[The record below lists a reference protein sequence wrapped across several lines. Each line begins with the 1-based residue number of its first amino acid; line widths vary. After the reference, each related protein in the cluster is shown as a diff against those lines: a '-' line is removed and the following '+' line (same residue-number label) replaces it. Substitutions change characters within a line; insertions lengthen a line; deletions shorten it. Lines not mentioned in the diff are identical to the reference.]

1 MKNYINFKDYQEK
14 LKNSNIKSLYEII
27 INLEDEWKQNELECV
42 FYHRNDKI
50 EFYDKVASKIVECGE
65 YPMDLHNVL
74 LKNLSGKNLKL
85 ISDNINLKENII
97 YDYQET
103 FLNKKDAKDCIDFIK
118 IKNTDKKQLEQK
130 ILESNNADYYRKYI
144 YEYPNANLNLFEE
157 KLYNLIK
164 NSRKGL
170 STRRERAE
178 LLREIKKIE
187 KVNKNE
193 KCQEK

>member
-50 EFYDKVASKIVECGE
+50 EFYDKVASKIVEWGE

-74 LKNLSGKNLKL
+74 LKNLSGKNLKF
-85 ISDNINLKENII
+85 INDNINLKENII